1 MKRILVAMLGASLL
15 AAGCADPVAPP
26 TPVPVPATIAEPP
39 FTGTLLVGGAN
50 THQFT
55 VNQIGALK
63 VTLNSVDP
71 SAAVGL
77 GVGTPSQGSCL
88 LATNLT
94 TVADPGVQMS
104 GTATVPGTF
113 CIEVYDVGNLV
124 EPVTYTVTVLHS

>member
-26 TPVPVPATIAEPP
+26 TPVPVPATLPEF
-39 FTGTLLVGGAN
+39 FTGTLLVNGAN

-55 VNQIGALK
+55 VNQIGSLK
-63 VTLNSVDP
+63 VTLNSVAP
-71 SAAVGL
+71 SAALGI

-88 LATNLT
+88 VVNNLT

-104 GTATVPGTF
+104 GTATIIGTF
-113 CIEVYDVGNLV
+113 CVEVFDVGNLV